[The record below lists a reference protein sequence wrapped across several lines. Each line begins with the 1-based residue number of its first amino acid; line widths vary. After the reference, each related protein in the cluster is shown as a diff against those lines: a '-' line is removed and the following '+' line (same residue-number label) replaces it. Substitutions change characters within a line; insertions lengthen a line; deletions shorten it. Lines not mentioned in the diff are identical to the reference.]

1 MAAPSEEQVSPPPL
15 SPPPLSPTLLP
26 TAVPCRALA
35 LRSADPPPRAPGRQ
49 EHGRGHGAAGGER
62 REGAAQGRLGHPA
75 KSTLGQVTDQEGGTA
90 ARSKRRLKRRRSC
103 TYGRRPL
110 SPGGARTYR
119 VAGGVRTGSK
129 RRLSSAELGSCAS
142 CASCGSGR
150 PMTPR
155 LRGPGCE
162 ACSPVRTARRL
173 RGVHVST
180 AGVSTRPKTPRLRGL
195 LARTFSTVRTRG
207 RSVRSTVEAPT
218 WQCPGSAP
226 VPPQGA
232 PGSSGWLGAPGREIG
247 PAGLS

>member
-1 MAAPSEEQVSPPPL
+1 MKTTFCVTRFSTHGPNLHSSMASMLACAACTRSLPAEQFVKAQVKKGPQKMRCKACVTAEAPLPVAVVPEAEAVSVAAPSEEQVSPPPL

-35 LRSADPPPRAPGRQ
+35 LLSADPPPRAPGRQ

-90 ARSKRRLKRRRSC
+90 ARSKRRLRRRRSC
-103 TYGRRPL
+103 TYGRRPLSPGGAGAEL

-155 LRGPGCE
+155 VRGPG
-162 ACSPVRTARRL
+162 
-173 RGVHVST
+173 
-180 AGVSTRPKTPRLRGL
+180 
-195 LARTFSTVRTRG
+195 
-207 RSVRSTVEAPT
+207 
-218 WQCPGSAP
+218 
-226 VPPQGA
+226 
-232 PGSSGWLGAPGREIG
+232 
-247 PAGLS
+247 